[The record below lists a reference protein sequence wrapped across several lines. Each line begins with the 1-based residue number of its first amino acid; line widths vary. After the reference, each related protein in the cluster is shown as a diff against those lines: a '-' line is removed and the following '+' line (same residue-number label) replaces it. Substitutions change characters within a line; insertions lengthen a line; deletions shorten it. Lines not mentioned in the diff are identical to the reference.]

1 MKATKEDLLK
11 LLLLSITE
19 LHILLNHCPPGKF
32 REDAQKR
39 IENLIAEIWSAQ
51 E

>member
-19 LHILLNHCPPGKF
+19 LNILLSHTPASDFKT
-32 REDAQKR
+32 EATKR
-39 IENLIAEIWSAQ
+39 IENLIAEIWKAQ